1 MIEIIVYSILAIGV
15 TLSLIAIRIRHN
27 RILKEVREWN

>member
-1 MIEIIVYSILAIGV
+1 MIEIIVYSILTIGV

-27 RILKEVREWN
+27 RIKSEMKE